1 MALSPRHAWFAIL
14 VFSATFAV
22 PEVASAVPAAVPPLA
37 PVVGPNDYADL
48 RWRLLGPFRGGW
60 ATAVAGLPGEPAS
73 FLFGAAD
80 GGVWKT
86 TDAGVTWR
94 PLFERDRASSIGA
107 LAIAPSDPRVIWIG
121 TGQVHQRWDVVSG
134 EGLFRSTDGGV
145 TWNPAGL
152 RDSRHI
158 GKIWVDPN
166 NADVAVVAALGHLFG
181 PGGDRGLF
189 RTEDGGKSWQQVLYR
204 RPGRSAGTPGWTT
217 SSRPRD
223 PAVPSTPRP
232 MADAPGPLAV
242 AAVGP
247 PGISDGSRWRS
258 LREAP
263 ATRSGRR
270 SLARASSARP
280 TAVRPGR

>member
-22 PEVASAVPAAVPPLA
+22 PEVASAAPGTASPATAVVSPS
-37 PVVGPNDYADL
+37 DYGDL

-204 RPGRSAGTPGWTT
+204 DADTGAVEIAG
-217 SSRPRD
+217 D
-223 PAVPSTPRP
+223 PANPQRLYAATWQVRDTITLRAGVNNVLDNDPQLSYSVGTTGNGNTYPQLY
-232 MADAPGPLAV
+232 DAM
-242 AAVGP
+242 
-247 PGISDGSRWRS
+247 
-258 LREAP
+258 
-263 ATRSGRR
+263 GRYFFFGV
-270 SLARASSARP
+270 
-280 TAVRPGR
+280 TANF